1 MDRWS
6 AFFWISYL
14 SGFDSYTQT
23 GGRDTAGLG
32 GIGGYKR
39 LFKNHEIK
47 QVPDSVKKAV
57 PEHIQ
62 ERARRMAQEELAR
75 RLEELD
81 LGVGDAMMYD
91 RHLSSVHSH
100 VAQLH
105 DLLESKCFIDCALSI
120 LIAVVRPDLAAK
132 EEERVWI
139 KRQTDGELDFGRLTE
154 GLTGETSIYK
164 RRGMA
169 QPDPGRPQIKY
180 GSSPS
185 VATTP
190 TNGTPGRRGS
200 GSCST

>member
-1 MDRWS
+1 MGRRGT
-6 AFFWISYL
+6 FFRIL
-14 SGFDSYTQT
+14 HLVEFNFHTQT

-32 GIGGYKR
+32 GVGGYKR

-62 ERARRMAQEELAR
+62 EKARRMAQEELAR
-75 RLEELD
+75 RLEELN
-81 LGVGDAMMYD
+81 LSAGDAAMYD

-105 DLLESKCFIDCALSI
+105 DLLESGCCSPCASFVLTTKI
-120 LIAVVRPDLAAK
+120 RLDLAAK
-132 EEERVWI
+132 EEERVWV

-169 QPDPGRPQIKY
+169 QPDIGRPQIKCD
-180 GSSPS
+180 SSSS
-185 VATTP
+185 VVIASTD
-190 TNGTPGRRGS
+190 GVAGRRES